1 MANFF
6 GCGFAR
12 VAVKLSILKANGK
25 VEYDHEQ
32 RWEKYSEIFQGVH
45 KSRFEV
51 DKNLYSKRSKAL
63 EHHFKR
69 WKTTTKKTYIE
80 HFSQTN
86 WEKLTEHEKKQHS
99 LANCKA
105 CDVHHFS
112 YQSLFPL
119 WGNKTKTV
127 THEGMYKQINSGIL
141 KESSAG
147 NVKVTKKALKS
158 ATKEVY
164 DKTNTTFEKTFG
176 VSFPIAQT
184 SVPELNVQ
192 VKS

>member
-12 VAVKLSILKANGK
+12 VAVKLTILKANGK

-51 DKNLYSKRSKAL
+51 DKNLYTKRSKAL

-69 WKTTTKKTYIE
+69 WKTTTKKTYLE

-127 THEGMYKQINSGIL
+127 THEGIYKQINSRIL

-147 NVKVTKKALKS
+147 NVKVTKKSSQKCH
-158 ATKEVY
+158 KR
-164 DKTNTTFEKTFG
+164 G
-176 VSFPIAQT
+176 V
-184 SVPELNVQ
+184 
-192 VKS
+192 